1 MGVLCQKCTTSTLVS
16 VTRSGHSNMIR
27 TFFRAYVLFTKSVC
41 VGMCVFEP
49 SSPQA
54 VSRRSCAGT
63 RYLINVSSGQCTQTR
78 LEVNNIDSM
87 LNAQAYLVNDSYV
100 LTLKDPLRFFFLNSS
115 FIYSGQVRRI
125 FSPVHR
131 FDKKKIIIFF
141 KKLIVGTILSGF
153 WHLFPFFCVVLISH
167 VSVGML

>member
-16 VTRSGHSNMIR
+16 VARSGHSNMIR
-27 TFFRAYVLFTKSVC
+27 TFFRAYVLFTKSEC

-54 VSRRSCAGT
+54 VSRQSCAGT

-100 LTLKDPLRFFFLNSS
+100 LTLKDPLSFFFLNSS

-131 FDKKKIIIFF
+131 FDKKKKIIIFK

-153 WHLFPFFCVVLISH
+153 WHLFPFFV
-167 VSVGML
+167 